1 LFAAQDAMVFVGTI
15 EADGTITAHNATIL
29 PTAEDGVTNLTYLSY
44 KVGWTFRFVEAGTF
58 NGNDVE
64 VGDMI
69 IAVKSKGSQFNIND
83 WTVIQ
88 TNISGALTATSNLNG
103 LLYSNNSRVVNSLAL
118 ASGVLKSDGSSL
130 SFVNPNTL
138 YRTIKVDSTSIGT
151 NDLNLISGNAITLTR
166 NNGDVTIA
174 VNASS
179 IIGTSSS
186 LTLT

>member
-1 LFAAQDAMVFVGTI
+1 MVFLGTI
-15 EADGTITAHNATIL
+15 KADGVITSHNSTIL
-29 PTAEDGVTNLTYLSY
+29 PTIVDNTTNINTLTY

-69 IAVKSKGSQFNIND
+69 IAIKSKGSQFNIND
-83 WTVIQ
+83 WTIIQ

-103 LLYSNNSRVVNSLAL
+103 LLYANNSRVVNSLAL

-151 NDLNLISGNAITLTR
+151 SDLNLISGNAISLTR
-166 NNGDVTIA
+166 SNGDITIA
-174 VNASS
+174 VNASD
-179 IIGTSSS
+179 IIGATSS